1 MQIQKWFQ
9 QHKNH
14 IALVSGLLIAG
25 AYGGHWFGL
34 PNGFMNSL
42 LVMASIIG
50 AIPIMLQAYQ
60 ALKVKVISI
69 DLLVS
74 IGVIGAFIIGEYH
87 ESAIVTW
94 LFLFGG
100 FLEQQT
106 LKKTRES
113 IRSLAAMAP
122 QTAVKIV
129 GPDQFKTVAVDE
141 IAVGDQVLVRAGA
154 QVPVDGQVVAGT
166 GYVNEAS
173 ITGEAQLI
181 TKSIGAAVYS
191 GSLVDNGTMTVVAN
205 QVGDDTAF
213 AKIIELVEDAQD
225 SQSTAERFIDRFA
238 TYYTPAVLVLAI
250 LIGLVTRDFK
260 LAITI
265 LVLGCPGALVI
276 GAPVSIVAG
285 IGNGAKNG
293 VLIKGGEVV
302 NTMAGVDTV
311 IFDKTGTLT
320 QGKMTVA
327 QVTSFTADKN
337 AALAIAAAVER
348 QSDHPLAQAIV
359 TYVAQQSLAATPK
372 ITDSQTVKGLG
383 IQAVIGQQ
391 TVRIGRAKLLTQAGI
406 VLTQDQMRAIDGA
419 QKAGQSIVLVAIDQQ
434 LALLIGVADTL
445 KPDAAEMVTALQ
457 QNGVKRLM
465 LLTGDHDQ
473 TARNIA
479 QAVGITEYHAN
490 LLPAEKVTFV
500 KKAQAQG
507 QTVAFV
513 GDGINDSPS
522 LATADIGIAMG
533 AGTDVAIET
542 SDIVL
547 MQSTLT
553 ELVKAKQLAR
563 RTARNLRQNIVIAI
577 GTVALLLVGLILGK
591 VQMASGMLVHELS
604 ILVVI
609 LNAMR
614 LIK

>member
-9 QHKNH
+9 QHKNQV
-14 IALVSGLLIAG
+14 ALVSGLLIAG

-74 IGVIGAFIIGEYH
+74 IAVIGAFIIGEYH

-129 GPDQFKTVAVDE
+129 GPDQFETVAVDE

-181 TKSIGAAVYS
+181 TKSVGTAVYS

-302 NTMAGVDTV
+302 NTMAGVDTM

-320 QGKMTVA
+320 QGEMTVA

-359 TYVAQQSLAATPK
+359 TYVAQQSLAAISK

-383 IQAVIGQQ
+383 IQAVVGQQ

-406 VLTQDQMRAIDGA
+406 VLNQDQMRAIDSA

-473 TARNIA
+473 AARNIA

-490 LLPAEKVTFV
+490 LLPAEKVAFV

-563 RTARNLRQNIVIAI
+563 RTARNLRQNIGIAI
-577 GTVALLLVGLILGK
+577 GTVVL
-591 VQMASGMLVHELS
+591 
-604 ILVVI
+604 
-609 LNAMR
+609 
-614 LIK
+614 

>member
-9 QHKNH
+9 QHKNQV
-14 IALVSGLLIAG
+14 ALVSGLLIAG

-74 IGVIGAFIIGEYH
+74 IAVIGAFIIGEYH

-129 GPDQFKTVAVDE
+129 GPDQFETVAVDE

-181 TKSIGAAVYS
+181 TKSVGTAVYS

-302 NTMAGVDTV
+302 NTMAGVDTM

-320 QGKMTVA
+320 QGEMTVA

-359 TYVAQQSLAATPK
+359 TYVAQQSLAAISK

-383 IQAVIGQQ
+383 IQAVVGQQ

-406 VLTQDQMRAIDGA
+406 VLNQDQMRAIDSA

-473 TARNIA
+473 AARNIA

-490 LLPAEKVTFV
+490 LLPAEKVAFV

-563 RTARNLRQNIVIAI
+563 RTARNLRQNIGIAI
-577 GTVALLLVGLILGK
+577 GTVVLW
-591 VQMASGMLVHELS
+591 
-604 ILVVI
+604 
-609 LNAMR
+609 
-614 LIK
+614 

>member
-1 MQIQKWFQ
+1 
-9 QHKNH
+9 
-14 IALVSGLLIAG
+14 
-25 AYGGHWFGL
+25 
-34 PNGFMNSL
+34 
-42 LVMASIIG
+42 
-50 AIPIMLQAYQ
+50 
-60 ALKVKVISI
+60 
-69 DLLVS
+69 
-74 IGVIGAFIIGEYH
+74 
-87 ESAIVTW
+87 
-94 LFLFGG
+94 
-100 FLEQQT
+100 
-106 LKKTRES
+106 
-113 IRSLAAMAP
+113 
-122 QTAVKIV
+122 
-129 GPDQFKTVAVDE
+129 
-141 IAVGDQVLVRAGA
+141 
-154 QVPVDGQVVAGT
+154 
-166 GYVNEAS
+166 
-173 ITGEAQLI
+173 
-181 TKSIGAAVYS
+181 
-191 GSLVDNGTMTVVAN
+191 
-205 QVGDDTAF
+205 
-213 AKIIELVEDAQD
+213 
-225 SQSTAERFIDRFA
+225 
-238 TYYTPAVLVLAI
+238 
-250 LIGLVTRDFK
+250 
-260 LAITI
+260 
-265 LVLGCPGALVI
+265 VI

-479 QAVGITEYHAN
+479 QAVGIPEYHAN
-490 LLPAEKVTFV
+490 LLPAEKVVFV

-553 ELVKAKQLAR
+553 ELVKAKQLTR